1 MTEKKRV
8 YGVEGPAEP
17 IVYYRGVKALNNDES
32 VLGFVLDFNL
42 SKLSFELGVEEDVY
56 VELVSSSQ
64 IEDVVIEFLNTGI
77 PPLRIEK
84 VNGRTLI
91 PVKLKFTNRNM
102 REMLV
107 RVNYRYLGKRSSKEK
122 KFSIEVKESSEK
134 FFGEYRIL
142 GLISRGASAS
152 VYKVVKVI
160 NGEERILALK
170 KYERSDKDFIN
181 EIARVSKLSEKI
193 KDLPYVVKIVDYG
206 VQPAPYIV
214 MEYYPMNLRFL
225 IENPIINVS
234 LLDRLKIMLKISKIM
249 AYAASIGVHHGDLK
263 PENILVKEDQGK
275 YYPAVADWGGKFT
288 PCYSAPEVYR
298 FGQEAVTEKSDVWS
312 FGVILYEVYTQ
323 EKLFKNEED
332 YVKRVKNDIKVD
344 LDDRKLADIINKCL
358 RVDPASR
365 PSFSEIVRELRDYI
379 SMDLASRISKDP
391 LDHLL
396 ERANLYVVKGDV
408 VNLEEV
414 FKQLKEIA
422 TYYAST
428 RVDLHGII
436 SFTDSIIN
444 ILSKLL
450 KVYNYLSKEVR
461 PSVDK
466 ILPLYKSIFET
477 DDEELQAKL
486 KKNEYTRSIILLLE
500 YFKTS
505 TLDPQSKSKL
515 IEWTEVLFEIILDHY
530 HTKIKQFIK

>member
-1 MTEKKRV
+1 
-8 YGVEGPAEP
+8 
-17 IVYYRGVKALNNDES
+17 
-32 VLGFVLDFNL
+32 
-42 SKLSFELGVEEDVY
+42 
-56 VELVSSSQ
+56 
-64 IEDVVIEFLNTGI
+64 
-77 PPLRIEK
+77 
-84 VNGRTLI
+84 
-91 PVKLKFTNRNM
+91 
-102 REMLV
+102 
-107 RVNYRYLGKRSSKEK
+107 
-122 KFSIEVKESSEK
+122 
-134 FFGEYRIL
+134 
-142 GLISRGASAS
+142 
-152 VYKVVKVI
+152 
-160 NGEERILALK
+160 
-170 KYERSDKDFIN
+170 
-181 EIARVSKLSEKI
+181 
-193 KDLPYVVKIVDYG
+193 
-206 VQPAPYIV
+206 
-214 MEYYPMNLRFL
+214 
-225 IENPIINVS
+225 
-234 LLDRLKIMLKISKIM
+234 
-249 AYAASIGVHHGDLK
+249 
-263 PENILVKEDQGK
+263 
-275 YYPAVADWGGKFT
+275 
-288 PCYSAPEVYR
+288 
-298 FGQEAVTEKSDVWS
+298 
-312 FGVILYEVYTQ
+312 
-323 EKLFKNEED
+323 
-332 YVKRVKNDIKVD
+332 
-344 LDDRKLADIINKCL
+344 L